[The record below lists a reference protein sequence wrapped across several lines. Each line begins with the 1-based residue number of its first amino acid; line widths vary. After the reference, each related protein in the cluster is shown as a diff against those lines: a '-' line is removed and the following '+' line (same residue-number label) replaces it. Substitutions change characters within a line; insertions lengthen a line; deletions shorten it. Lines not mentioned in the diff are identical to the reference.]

1 MGAGLWGLCTIQL
14 ALTSNFVIMIVLRA
28 ASLQELDVPGSYG
41 HHLSNQQ
48 RLWNTVR
55 CR

>member
-28 ASLQELDVPGSYG
+28 ASLQELDAPGSYG
-41 HHLSNQQ
+41 HHFCLTNSD
-48 RLWNTVR
+48 
-55 CR
+55 CGIP